1 MSVVAKVIQINVILF
16 SDLEN
21 ENSDSFTFDSF
32 SYGDADYTLERPQTL
47 IDELEEAGGY
57 QALIDEL
64 SQIPEGILVA
74 FQS

>member
-1 MSVVAKVIQINVILF
+1 MSAAKVIQINVILF

-32 SYGDADYTLERPQTL
+32 SYGDADYTLVTPQTL
-47 IDELEEAGGY
+47 ISELEDATEDF
-57 QALIDEL
+57 QALIGEL
-64 SQIPEGILVA
+64 RHLPEGVLVA